1 MPKTVDLVHLV
12 RILDAIHA
20 SLSISRGVPD
30 NARLR
35 RYGVLDESHSGKST
49 VADRRVL

>member
-1 MPKTVDLVHLV
+1 MPKTIDLVHLV
-12 RILDAIHA
+12 RILADAIHA

-35 RYGVLDESHSGKST
+35 RYGVLDESHSGKSQPIT
-49 VADRRVL
+49 SKQ